1 MSSGLDW
8 RAPGS
13 DRTPVKPSWSPT
25 DQRSAVGADPFR
37 ATPAASGQG
46 PVQAPINERVSLRPR
61 PALAMPPH
69 LGAWA
74 VRADIAAIPPSLAI
88 AVRQFLGRAAQLAP
102 PVRDRVGRELYAAV
116 MRHVSPPPPPTHHEW
131 VLVDRRRRD
140 AERLAREDARRARV
154 LPVDRLA

>member
-46 PVQAPINERVSLRPR
+46 PVQAPIMPGLPGFDLRPGIVPLR
-61 PALAMPPH
+61 PVTKPPNGGAKLRFCDHSRSTIPGAL
-69 LGAWA
+69 
-74 VRADIAAIPPSLAI
+74 
-88 AVRQFLGRAAQLAP
+88 
-102 PVRDRVGRELYAAV
+102 
-116 MRHVSPPPPPTHHEW
+116 
-131 VLVDRRRRD
+131 
-140 AERLAREDARRARV
+140 ERN
-154 LPVDRLA
+154 PVDNVSGPPAVQGRLTSCARSPMS